1 MVKFPKETKKFRF
14 KACKNCPRNAP
25 IPLEIAKYMS
35 LPPLI
40 VSKKG
45 SRRKTLDRCVKKLID
60 RGLVNQAN
68 LPKESKPERLASPKM
83 YYWKNWPLNSVN
95 ALQMGHDAANTN
107 DHHQQQQQKPE
118 QEHKYRE
125 LRFTIVWHR
134 DIVAARCIM
143 YKALCFIFDLTLINS
158 FVRPPQLRR
167 PPYSKKPPVRRQ
179 PRENANVVPVQVN
192 NNDQPAG

>member
-1 MVKFPKETKKFRF
+1 
-14 KACKNCPRNAP
+14 
-25 IPLEIAKYMS
+25 MS

-95 ALQMGHDAANTN
+95 ALQMGDDAANTN
-107 DHHQQQQQKPE
+107 DHQQQQQQQPE

-125 LRFTIVWHR
+125 LRSRHCCGKVHNVQSSMFHFRFNI
-134 DIVAARCIM
+134 D
-143 YKALCFIFDLTLINS
+143 K
-158 FVRPPQLRR
+158 FVCETTTT
-167 PPYSKKPPVRRQ
+167 SKTTVS
-179 PRENANVVPVQVN
+179 
-192 NNDQPAG
+192 